1 MSKVKKSDKSPSE
14 KKAIQ
19 KGIQAAL
26 LTDNLLL
33 GARVMKNDKEYDMK
47 KNRLK

>member
-1 MSKVKKSDKSPSE
+1 MNRKKKAEKSPSE

-19 KGIQAAL
+19 KGIQTAL
-26 LTDNLLL
+26 LTDSLLWGVL
-33 GARVMKNDKEYDMK
+33 AANNDKDYDLK